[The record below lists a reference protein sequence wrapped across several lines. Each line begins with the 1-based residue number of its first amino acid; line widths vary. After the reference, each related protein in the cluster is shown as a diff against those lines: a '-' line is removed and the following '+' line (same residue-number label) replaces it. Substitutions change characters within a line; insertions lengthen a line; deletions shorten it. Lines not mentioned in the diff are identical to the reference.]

1 MEIKNKTPETL
12 ILTELEKLIRLF
24 SFYPAG
30 HSYLQVASER
40 ILHAIK
46 QQFGTLKSV
55 LYTIDRR
62 HIFINDNPLEG
73 FEKLSKLLFYKRI
86 KTLILHSTVKSEEL
100 LDFVHEVSSGDLI
113 LPKDKSIKQTLFNH
127 NITGIEVDEVDYDT
141 IREELDNDMDQQ
153 TDTAEEEVN
162 LENVVQ
168 DLSNDEQEA
177 IRLINLIEKEDAP
190 QRYDDLSDALAVI
203 IERLTEI
210 ERYEIPLIA
219 LRTFTLHVYQKN
231 KDRAVAARAKSMV
244 ETISAGKGMIP
255 KIIEPIVTGNPY
267 YYTSSVKTVTIVG
280 EPALDELT
288 DVMITTD
295 VLQSIKFIARALSV
309 FQKQAYAHLRKVI
322 LSDNYKSA
330 LVAIDTAVHIKTGS
344 EPALSAG
351 LTHKDMRIRKRALQ
365 ALFEINTAHG
375 NTMIEK
381 LLTTNKDQRM
391 TDLIITMI
399 GKYKRQMFIPWIK
412 HTLRDPAVAYAI
424 KHDALLVLGE
434 LGSKEATGV
443 ILEAAFEPSAPLPRQ
458 YPDIKIAGIKALGAA
473 MNEIAIANLVKLLE
487 HKEER
492 LRTTAWNTLNE
503 IGKKLN
509 A

>member
-1 MEIKNKTPETL
+1 MDIKNKTPETL

-30 HSYLQVASER
+30 HSYLQVASVR
-40 ILHAIK
+40 ILTAIK
-46 QQFGTLKSV
+46 QQFGALKSV

-62 HIFINDNPLEG
+62 HVFINDNPLDG

-86 KTLILHSTVKSEEL
+86 KTLILHSSVKSEEL
-100 LDFVHEVSSGDLI
+100 LTFIHEISSGDLI
-113 LPKDKSIKQTLFNH
+113 LPKDKSIKQMLFKH

-141 IREELDNDMDQQ
+141 IREELDNDMEQQ
-153 TDTAEEEVN
+153 ADNAEEEVN

-168 DLSNDEQEA
+168 DLTNDEQEA
-177 IRLINLIEKEDAP
+177 IRLINLIEKENAP
-190 QRYDDLSDALAVI
+190 QRYSDLSDALAVI
-203 IERLTEI
+203 IERLSEI

-219 LRTFTLHVYQKN
+219 IRTFTQHAYQKN
-231 KDRAVAARAKSMV
+231 KDRDISARAKTMV
-244 ETISAGKGMIP
+244 EVISAGKGIIP

-267 YYTSSVKTVTIVG
+267 YYASSVKTVTIVG

-288 DVMITTD
+288 GIMITTD

-309 FQKQAYAHLRKVI
+309 FQKQAYVHLQKVI
-322 LSDNYKSA
+322 LSDNYKSS
-330 LVAIDTAVHIKTGS
+330 LVALDTAVHIKTGS
-344 EPALSAG
+344 ELTLSAG
-351 LTHKDMRIRKRALQ
+351 LNHKDMRIRKRALQ
-365 ALFEINTAHG
+365 ALFEVNTAHG
-375 NTMIEK
+375 NSMIEK
-381 LLTTNKDQRM
+381 LLTTNKDQKM
-391 TDLIITMI
+391 TDLIITLI

-412 HTLRDPAVAYAI
+412 HMLHDPAVAYSI

-434 LGSKEATGV
+434 LGSKEATSV
-443 ILEAAFEPSAPLPRQ
+443 IIESALDPSASLPRQ

-492 LRTTAWNTLNE
+492 IRTTVWNTLNE